1 MVGSMN
7 LPNLMTIARVVMVPV
22 IAWLVY
28 MASSTGSATYTWIAL
43 VTFVLAALTDWADG
57 YLARKLDQVTPF
69 GALWDPIADKGL
81 VLGTLAVL
89 AWFDQMYW
97 WVVILFAVR
106 EIGMTLWRMDI
117 VRRGGDVVSARPWGK
132 WKTATQ
138 LVGIALM
145 LTPIIPLIVGQVLVY
160 IALALTY
167 ISAGDLLVSYY
178 KR

>member
-1 MVGSMN
+1 MTIANM
-7 LPNLMTIARVVMVPV
+7 MTIARVVMVPI

-28 MASSTGSATYTWIAL
+28 MAEASGSPTYTWAAL
-43 VTFVLAALTDWADG
+43 ITFVIAAWTDWADG
-57 YLARKLDQVTPF
+57 YFARKLDQVSEF

-89 AWFDQMYW
+89 AWFGQMAW

-106 EIGMTLWRMDI
+106 EIGMTLWRMWI
-117 VRRGGDVVSARPWGK
+117 VKTGGKVVSARPWGK

-138 LVGIALM
+138 LVGISLM
-145 LTPIIPLIVGQVLVY
+145 LTPIVPILFGQILVY

-167 ISAGDLLVSYY
+167 ISAGDLLLSFY
-178 KR
+178 RSS